1 LIDKYRPDIFF
12 ICEAEV
18 TVDISDYIN
27 VEGYDLELSGSINL
41 GKARLIAYI
50 RPGVG
55 TRKRSLEGNDEN
67 LIIFENSH
75 ERIMGVYR
83 GFKNYREPGFDAL
96 GYLFTLL
103 NDACKTQ
110 KTLTVLGDFNID
122 PVRDGSTPQ
131 GLLLE
136 DLMINN
142 NLFQLMK
149 HPTRSRSVHRDCR
162 LVNEESTIDLIL
174 RSSRDTAT
182 ILTESTTSD
191 HKLIGVVLTQS
202 VVKHATKKISI
213 RDWTN
218 LTPNNVARLASGAPD
233 PKSLDELSSSFS
245 YLLEKLAPF
254 RVVRTRL
261 PTNLINPKVE
271 KIKKKRDRLYR
282 MYKISQDEHFLAKVN
297 KENKKLKKMI
307 LSETKRVFQK
317 KAEGINSKS
326 FWSTVGQMQG
336 KVKKIEKG
344 LIIDGKLTEDDQIKA
359 NGFATFFE
367 QKILKLTSSMLP
379 ISLPQLPLEKMTNL
393 SYSELTSALE
403 HYKTK
408 MSAGPDGI
416 PMRLVKFYT
425 QKRPNVI
432 LEVFNEIIAKGFPDD
447 WRLARVTPIPKKG
460 DMSNLSSYRPVS
472 NLSSISKL
480 FERCILHRLMALP
493 NFLDLVGSNQHGFL
507 PYHSTTT
514 CLLELKDTI
523 CDALDEKK
531 QVLAYSLD
539 LSAAFD
545 MLRPDTFNSL
555 LKDKIPIELLG
566 MLQEFLSNRKFYVEI
581 NGKASSVIE
590 IDRGCPQ
597 GSVLGPIL
605 FNMYTSCIKEK
616 LPSDAFLT
624 SYADD
629 SYVVLKDDNV
639 EDLVMK
645 TEACLSSHINH
656 LEEIGMKVNESKT
669 EIVLFGASQP
679 GVLINVRGEAVGSK
693 DCIKALGITI
703 DKGLSWKPH
712 VANIRS
718 RVMKV
723 IGGVRMIRNKLS
735 IKQTTS
741 IVTAQVLSLLYY
753 ACSVW
758 LTPSINKKSMRTIE
772 SLHF

>member
-1 LIDKYRPDIFF
+1 
-12 ICEAEV
+12 
-18 TVDISDYIN
+18 
-27 VEGYDLELSGSINL
+27 
-41 GKARLIAYI
+41 
-50 RPGVG
+50 
-55 TRKRSLEGNDEN
+55 
-67 LIIFENSH
+67 
-75 ERIMGVYR
+75 
-83 GFKNYREPGFDAL
+83 
-96 GYLFTLL
+96 
-103 NDACKTQ
+103 
-110 KTLTVLGDFNID
+110 
-122 PVRDGSTPQ
+122 
-131 GLLLE
+131 
-136 DLMINN
+136 
-142 NLFQLMK
+142 
-149 HPTRSRSVHRDCR
+149 
-162 LVNEESTIDLIL
+162 
-174 RSSRDTAT
+174 
-182 ILTESTTSD
+182 
-191 HKLIGVVLTQS
+191 LIGVVLTQS
-202 VVKHATKKISI
+202 VVKHTTKKISI

-261 PTNLINPKVE
+261 PSNIINPKVE

-282 MYKISQDEHFLAKVN
+282 MYKISLDEHFLVKVN

-367 QKILKLTSSMLP
+367 QKILKLTSSMHP
-379 ISLPQLPLEKMTNL
+379 ISLPHLPLEKMTNFT
-393 SYSELTSALE
+393 YSELTSALE

-408 MSAGPDGI
+408 MSSGPDGI
-416 PMRLVKFYT
+416 TMRLVKFYT

-432 LEVFNEIIAKGFPDD
+432 LEVFNEIIANGFPDD

-493 NFLDLVGSNQHGFL
+493 NFQDLVGSNQHGFL
-507 PYHSTTT
+507 PDHSTTT

-555 LKDKIPIELLG
+555 LKDKIPVDLLG

-581 NGKASSVIE
+581 NGKASSVIG

-616 LPSDAFLT
+616 LPLDAFLT

-629 SYVVLKDDNV
+629 SYVVLRDDNI

-645 TEACLSSHINH
+645 TEACLSTHINH

-679 GVLINVRGEAVGSK
+679 RVLINVRGEAVGSK

-735 IKQTTS
+735 VKQSTS

-758 LTPSINKKSMRTIE
+758 LTPTINRKSLRTIE